1 MSVIDEIAACG
12 ERAVKV
18 EGPARSGKTE
28 ALVRRAAALLGQGVP
43 AGELCIVAA
52 SGFAVQALRQRLE
65 RAVPAELREQARQVR
80 VQTPLEACAELL
92 DEPGA
97 RAFTGREPRLLAK
110 HEYAFMLEDLKT
122 SGISN
127 RRLKSMLGFIY
138 RQWAELKPA
147 ASWRTGEEAVICEQ
161 LEQSMVL
168 MGGMLAQEAPTLA
181 CAYLKE
187 AGQQRPKR
195 AAYVLCDDFHNLS
208 FAEQTAVC
216 LMASTQLV
224 VAGNPA
230 QTVAQLS
237 DYPNPEGFERFDTL
251 RRNVAVFTLS
261 EVYGSPQVARFA
273 AALMGQE
280 ALPAASEGAA
290 GEGALR
296 LIKWNNPED
305 ELNNLTKYLRLYVE
319 AQEEPPA
326 GSDLCVLVPNRR
338 WARLAQQALE
348 ARGFK
353 TCDCGVSTALGG
365 DPRELARSRAQIT
378 YTRLNLLAN
387 PDDMVAWRCWCGF
400 GNYLTNSDAWM
411 GLEAYAREQGLTLAE
426 AIDKAA
432 EQPREPFLRSNVL
445 VERWRSGREFIER
458 NARRRGFALMHAI
471 GAEELPEFKDLMGE
485 LAGDETPQ
493 EAYRLMR
500 RHIID
505 PFFPSDPE
513 LVHICTPQH
522 LGGQA
527 YRDMVV
533 CGMVDGFYPKRAAF
547 EVVSTEE
554 ERQRVLEEERRALYS
569 AVAKAERTLT
579 LSYFTKA
586 PLELAEKTKMQ
597 VARIT
602 AEHGERV
609 ALLRP
614 SCFIQDAGAS
624 VPSTLGGQAFM
635 AEQEAKLTPIP
646 EE

>member
-12 ERAVKV
+12 KRAVKI

-28 ALVRRAAALLGQGVP
+28 ALVRRAVALLEQG
-43 AGELCIVAA
+43 AAAQELCVVAA
-52 SGFAVQALRQRLE
+52 SGFAVQALRARLE
-65 RAVPAELREQARQVR
+65 HAAPPELREQARQVR
-80 VQTPLEACAELL
+80 VQTALEACVELL
-92 DEPGA
+92 GEPGA

-127 RRLKSMLGFIY
+127 RRLKNMLGFIY

-147 ASWRTGEEAVICEQ
+147 ASWRTGEEAVICDQ

-187 AGQQRPKR
+187 VGSEHPKR
-195 AAYVLCDDFHNLS
+195 AAYVLCDDFHCLS

-251 RRNVAVFTLS
+251 RRNVTVFTL
-261 EVYGSPQVARFA
+261 EQVHGNPQVARFA
-273 AALMGQE
+273 AALMGQQ
-280 ALPAASEGAA
+280 AQPADKASGLD
-290 GEGALR
+290 GALR

-319 AQEEPPA
+319 AQKEPPA
-326 GSDLCVLVPNRR
+326 GSELCVLVPNRR

-365 DPRELARSRAQIT
+365 DPRELARARAQIT

-400 GNYLTNSDAWM
+400 GNYLTNSDAWR
-411 GLEAYAREQGLTLAE
+411 GLEAYAREQGLTLAQ
-426 AIDKAA
+426 ALDKAA

-445 VERWRSGREFIER
+445 VERWHSGREFIER

-471 GAEELPEFKDLMGE
+471 GAEGLPEFKDLMGE

-500 RHIID
+500 RHILD

-522 LGGQA
+522 LAGQE
-527 YRDMVV
+527 YRDIVV

-547 EVVSTEE
+547 EVVSTDA
-554 ERQRVLEEERRALYS
+554 ERTRVMEDERRALYS
-569 AVAKAERTLT
+569 AVSKASRTLT
-579 LSYFTKA
+579 LSYFSKA
-586 PLELAEKTKMQ
+586 PLELAEKSKMQ

-602 AEHGERV
+602 AEGGQRV

-614 SCFIQDAGAS
+614 SCFLQDAGAS

-635 AEQEAKLTPIP
+635 AEQESKLTPIS
-646 EE
+646 EQE

>member
-1 MSVIDEIAACG
+1 MSVIDEIATCD

-28 ALVRRAAALLGQGVP
+28 ALVRRAVALLEQGIP
-43 AGELCIVAA
+43 AQQLCIVAV
-52 SGFAVQALRQRLE
+52 SGFAVQALKARLE
-65 RAVPAELREQARQVR
+65 RSASPQVREQARQVR
-80 VQTPLEACAELL
+80 VQTVLEACVELL
-92 DEPGA
+92 GEPGA

-110 HEYAFMLEDLKT
+110 HEQSFMLEDLKT

-127 RRLKSMLGFIY
+127 RRLKNMLGFIY
-138 RQWAELKPA
+138 RQWAYLKPP

-168 MGGMLAQEAPTLA
+168 MGGMLPQEAPTLA
-181 CAYLKE
+181 CAYLKKVGHE
-187 AGQQRPKR
+187 RPKR
-195 AAYVLCDDFHNLS
+195 ASYVLCDDFHCLS

-216 LMASTQLV
+216 LMASTQLM

-237 DYPNPEGFERFDTL
+237 EYPNPEGFERFETL
-251 RRNVAVFTLS
+251 RRNVTVFTL
-261 EVYGSPQVARFA
+261 ERVHGNPQVARFA
-273 AALMGQE
+273 AALMGQQ
-280 ALPAASEGAA
+280 ARPAQDPADAEGT
-290 GEGALR
+290 LK

-305 ELNNLTKYLRLYVE
+305 ELNNLTKYLRLFVE
-319 AQEEPPA
+319 GREHSPA
-326 GSDLCVLVPNRR
+326 GSELCVLVPNRL
-338 WARLAQQALE
+338 WARLVQRALE

-365 DPRELARSRAQIT
+365 DPRDLARARAQIS
-378 YTRLNLLAN
+378 YTRLNLLAM

-400 GNYLTNSDAWM
+400 GNYLTNSEAWM
-411 GLEAYAREQGLTLAE
+411 GLEAYAREQELTLAQ
-426 AIDKAA
+426 ALDKAA
-432 EQPREPFLRSNVL
+432 GQPREPFLRSNVL
-445 VERWRSGREFIER
+445 VERWRSGQEFIER

-493 EAYRLMR
+493 EVFRLMR
-500 RHIID
+500 RHILD

-522 LGGQA
+522 LAGQS
-527 YRDMVV
+527 YHHIVV
-533 CGMVDGFYPKRAAF
+533 FGMVDGLYPKRAAF
-547 EVVSTEE
+547 EVVSTDA
-554 ERQRVLEEERRALYS
+554 ERSRVMEEERRALYS
-569 AVAKAERTLT
+569 AVAKADCTLT

-586 PLELAEKTKMQ
+586 PLELAEKSKMQ

-602 AEHGERV
+602 TEDGQRV

-635 AEQEAKLTPIP
+635 AEQESKLTPIS
-646 EE
+646 E